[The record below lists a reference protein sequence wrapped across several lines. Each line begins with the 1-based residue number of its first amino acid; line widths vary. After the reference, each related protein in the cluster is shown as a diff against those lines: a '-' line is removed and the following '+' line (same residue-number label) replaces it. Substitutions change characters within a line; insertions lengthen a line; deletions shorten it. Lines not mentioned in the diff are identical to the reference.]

1 MCLIPIF
8 CQGPE
13 DSFPLPIKQSKK
25 GNTQIFKSALLA
37 FIFYFLFLVLFLSE
51 LGMLVERAAI
61 KNGIP
66 DLRGSQ

>member
-25 GNTQIFKSALLA
+25 GNAQIFKSALLA
-37 FIFYFLFLVLFLSE
+37 FIFYFYFFLSWE
-51 LGMLVERAAI
+51 CCGKSCN

>member
-25 GNTQIFKSALLA
+25 GNAQIFKSALLA
-37 FIFYFLFLVLFLSE
+37 FIFYFYFFLSWECLWKE
-51 LGMLVERAAI
+51 L
-61 KNGIP
+61 
-66 DLRGSQ
+66 Q